1 MKINDL
7 FCRGRRTAGKRRPG
21 ERFPP
26 CPRHLFRG
34 QGVPPRLIILQRHK
48 LFEKAAARGGGR
60 FAMTDKKSG
69 AKLAA
74 AGCAVGAVN
83 GVFGGGGGMIVVPLL
98 TGVGKKPP
106 LVAHATAILVILPV
120 CIASAA
126 VYLANGWFDAELFV
140 AVSIG
145 MLAGGIAGAK
155 LLGAV
160 SPAAATLVFA
170 AVMFAAG
177 VRMLV

>member
-7 FCRGRRTAGKRRPG
+7 FCRGRRNAPPGAADGGQKASGGAELTPHPAQIKTPRR
-21 ERFPP
+21 
-26 CPRHLFRG
+26 
-34 QGVPPRLIILQRHK
+34 
-48 LFEKAAARGGGR
+48 
-60 FAMTDKKSG
+60 
-69 AKLAA
+69 AA

-83 GVFGGGGGMIVVPLL
+83 GVFGGGGGIIVVPLL

-145 MLAGGIAGAK
+145 MLAGGVAGAK

-170 AVMFAAG
+170 AVMCAAG